1 MRTNSANHRLQIA
14 LLVCLA
20 MLAFA
25 GNSLLCRMALKQTAM
40 DPASFTSVR
49 LLSGACTLWLLVR
62 LRHGSVTVNAELGTV
77 QWPNGADL
85 DPDVMYASIS
95 GSSVKVAT

>member
-1 MRTNSANHRLQIA
+1 MLKDIVEVSVRPPHKLWVRFEDGVNGMVDIA
-14 LLVCLA
+14 VVTD
-20 MLAFA
+20 FA
-25 GNSLLCRMALKQTAM
+25 GIFAALRDEAVF
-40 DPASFTSVR
+40 AR
-49 LLSGACTLWLLVR
+49 
-62 LRHGSVTVNAELGTV
+62 VTVNAELGTV